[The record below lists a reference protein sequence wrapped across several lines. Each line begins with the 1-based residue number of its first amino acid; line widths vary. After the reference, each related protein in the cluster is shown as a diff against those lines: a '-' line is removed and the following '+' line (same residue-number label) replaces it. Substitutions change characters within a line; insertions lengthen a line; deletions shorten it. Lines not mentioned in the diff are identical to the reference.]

1 MDLGASICKKKVQDD
16 ITTSLSCLFI
26 SCPKSDLQAIKCN
39 HDPHQKQ
46 ESSANGTF
54 NWEVTSDT
62 E

>member
-1 MDLGASICKKKVQDD
+1 MDLGASICKKKIQDD
-16 ITTSLSCLFI
+16 ITTLSCLFI
-26 SCPKSDLQAIKCN
+26 PRLKPDLQAIKCN